1 VADIVGARLA
11 DREPATAAPHR
22 AGRPGRAAAGD
33 LSPTLLNWYRDMTPC
48 WLAVEPQVRRR
59 LILQTHEWIVEG
71 VLLPMA
77 RGEQP
82 ETADLGPTGR
92 LVWRLVRV
100 VPPGELDV
108 WKAWIRLTVNDLQR
122 ALAWP
127 ASRRREA
134 WARWLFAIPYSIP
147 VTGRRP
153 RDVAT
158 RSAGRH
164 GGAA

>member
-1 VADIVGARLA
+1 MV
-11 DREPATAAPHR
+11 
-22 AGRPGRAAAGD
+22 
-33 LSPTLLNWYRDMTPC
+33 
-48 WLAVEPQVRRR
+48 
-59 LILQTHEWIVEG
+59 
-71 VLLPMA
+71 

-82 ETADLGPTGR
+82 GTADAGPTGR

-108 WKAWIRLTVNDLQR
+108 WKAWLRLTVNDLQR

-158 RSAGRH
+158 RSAGRD
-164 GGAA
+164 GGEAQASRGRRGGPRSRLAGARAPAARRRR